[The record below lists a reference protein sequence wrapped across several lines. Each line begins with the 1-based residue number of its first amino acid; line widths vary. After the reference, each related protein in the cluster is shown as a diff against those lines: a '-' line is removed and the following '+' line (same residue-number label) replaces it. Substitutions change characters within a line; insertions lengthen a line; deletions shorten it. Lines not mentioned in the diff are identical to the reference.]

1 MTVSEASM
9 RSSLEI
15 QRALAAALGGDAVL
29 RTLAIPIFDG
39 PPVDARP
46 PYLSIGTD
54 IVVSRPWQG
63 GSGQEHRF
71 TVNLWDGREGLAAAK
86 AVLAEVERV
95 VLALPIRVAG
105 VRLVGLRLLRS
116 SVRRT
121 QRGWTLGQLEFR
133 VLSVR
138 EN

>member
-1 MTVSEASM
+1 M
-9 RSSLEI
+9 RNSLDL
-15 QRALAAALGGDAVL
+15 QRALNLALSTDPILRALGLPV
-29 RTLAIPIFDG
+29 FDG

-46 PYLSIGTD
+46 PYVAIGSD
-54 IVVSRPWQG
+54 MVVPRRWQG
-63 GSGQEHRF
+63 GTGEEHRF
-71 TVNLWDGREGLAAAK
+71 GVMLWDNREGVAAAK
-86 AVLAEVERV
+86 EALAEIERV
-95 VLALPIRVAG
+95 VLALPRRTAG
-105 VRLVGLRLLRS
+105 LRLVGLRTVRG

>member
-1 MTVSEASM
+1 M
-9 RSSLEI
+9 RNSLDL
-15 QRALAAALGGDAVL
+15 QRALN
-29 RTLAIPIFDG
+29 LAIANDAAIQAMALPVFDG

-46 PYLSIGTD
+46 PYLAIGSD
-54 IVVSRPWQG
+54 LVVPRRWQG
-63 GSGQEHRF
+63 GAGEEHRLA
-71 TVNLWDGREGLAAAK
+71 VSLWDNREGLAAAK

-95 VLALPIRVAG
+95 VLALPSRTNG
-105 VRLVGLRLLRS
+105 LRLVGLRTVRA